1 MMNYIIRTKKN
12 INGKRFQTKAN
23 DELYH
28 SDGENINQGEFSRK
42 RMNHI
47 IRTEKRKYINRRIQ
61 SKRKMTIYRSQKNI
75 SKYRT
80 RKDNRTDNIHTYYW
94 RSDGKKYIYM
104 KQKGTNEQG
113 LGRNDQTFGN
123 NNNMIST

>member
-1 MMNYIIRTKKN
+1 MGLYHSDEEEYQSKKIQTKRMKKYINRRKFKRKRMMNYIIRTKKN

-47 IRTEKRKYINRRIQ
+47 IRTEKRKYINRR
-61 SKRKMTIYRSQKNI
+61 RF
-75 SKYRT
+75 
-80 RKDNRTDNIHTYYW
+80 NR
-94 RSDGKKYIYM
+94 
-104 KQKGTNEQG
+104 NE
-113 LGRNDQTFGN
+113 R
-123 NNNMIST
+123 